1 MYLQGV
7 MALAQ
12 EKFKKDFQFYRFA
25 AYGFLKNIRLFEPF
39 LILFFRAQGLDFF
52 QIGLLYSVREVSTN
66 LLEVPTGVLADIIG
80 RRLTMVLSMIS
91 YIISFTIFFIFKGFW
106 AYAVAMTLFGLG
118 DALRSG
124 THKALILAYL
134 KIKGW
139 DKYKVE
145 YYGATRSWS
154 QRGSALNAILA
165 GLLVLAAG
173 DYRWVFGASLIP
185 YVINLINLAT
195 YPAELDKVVKKKKKQ
210 QTLKDFWAMITQPKY
225 LKALMNS
232 SLFMG
237 VFKGTKDYL
246 QPVLKSI
253 ALGLPVLLWLS
264 GERRTAIVVGLVY
277 SVIYLIN
284 AQASQ
289 NAYRIK
295 DMMSGRLGLAMN
307 ITYIIGAVSVMLAGI
322 TYQWNWTYIAVLM
335 FMFMY
340 VMQNIRRPLAVAY
353 ISDTIPEG
361 TMATGLSVESSL
373 RTFTAMVIAPVL
385 GYLADHIGVGYGL
398 AVIGA
403 VAMLLTPLVWLKEPK
418 QA

>member
-1 MYLQGV
+1 M
-7 MALAQ
+7 AQ
-12 EKFKKDFQFYRFA
+12 EKFQKDFQFYRFA

-39 LILFFRAQGLDFF
+39 LILFFRSQGLDFF
-52 QIGLLYSVREVSTN
+52 QIGILYSVREVSTN

-91 YIISFTIFFIFKGFW
+91 YIVSFSIFFILKGFW

-165 GLLVLAAG
+165 GLLVLASG

-195 YPAELDKVVKKKKKQ
+195 YPAELDTVVKKKKKQ
-210 QTLKDFWAMITQPKY
+210 QTLKEFRAMITQPRY

-295 DMMSGRLGLAMN
+295 DMVSGRLGMAMN
-307 ITYIIGAVSVMLAGI
+307 ITYIIGAASVMLAGI
-322 TYQWNWTYIAVLM
+322 TYQWNWTYVAVLM

-398 AVIGA
+398 ATVGA
-403 VAMLLTPLVWLKEPK
+403 VAMLLTPVVWLSEPK